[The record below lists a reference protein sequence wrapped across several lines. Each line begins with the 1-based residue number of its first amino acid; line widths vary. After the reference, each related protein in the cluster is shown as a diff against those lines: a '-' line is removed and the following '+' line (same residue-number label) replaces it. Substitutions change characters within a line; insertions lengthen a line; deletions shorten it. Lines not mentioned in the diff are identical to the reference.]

1 MGVFVLVAYLYCLFM
16 LPAIYVAFQIF
27 SLFFFEPFLVTSA
40 VAHTRGSRDTNY
52 DIVLSP

>member
-1 MGVFVLVAYLYCLFM
+1 M

-40 VAHTRGSRDTNY
+40 VAHIRGSRDTKY